1 MYVWTRKEI
10 AEAFDVSR
18 ATPHYWIHNYGP
30 DSNHPFPEP
39 VARLQVGSAGTTNWG
54 MHQFVF
60 DPGEVQ
66 QWFAGLANAKAER
79 MSLSHMKR
87 DKAPARM
94 DNLQIAVEAVAE
106 LRSAMAV
113 LVATRSELVALQEE
127 VGALASLQR
136 NT

>member
-10 AEAFDVSR
+10 AEAFDVSS

-39 VARLQVGSAGTTNWG
+39 VARLQVGGNGTTHWG
-54 MHQFVF
+54 QHQFVF

-66 QWFAGLANAKAER
+66 QWFAGLADAKAER
-79 MSLSHMKR
+79 MSIAQRKSR
-87 DKAPARM
+87 TPARV

-127 VGALASLQR
+127 VGALASLQ
-136 NT
+136 NNW

>member
-18 ATPHYWIHNYGP
+18 ATPHYWSHNYGP

-39 VARLQVGSAGTTNWG
+39 VARLQVGGAGTTHWG

-66 QWFAGLANAKAER
+66 N
-79 MSLSHMKR
+79 SLGRRRFIHSA
-87 DKAPARM
+87 APPPDRF
-94 DNLQIAVEAVAE
+94 
-106 LRSAMAV
+106 
-113 LVATRSELVALQEE
+113 
-127 VGALASLQR
+127 
-136 NT
+136 